1 MYTEETIQLDGECRI
16 DGGVVDRIP
25 HIRKLANRHPTVAVG
40 NHLIALIWKK
50 PASLRWHEGTRYRRK
65 FRRKSPSLCL
75 VQKLCAMKTDSV
87 LAIRIHVVKNVSR

>member
-1 MYTEETIQLDGECRI
+1 MYTEETIQLDGGCHI
-16 DGGVVDRIP
+16 DGEAVDRIP
-25 HIRKLANRHPTVAVG
+25 HIRKPANRHPTAAIG

-50 PASLRWHEGTRYRRK
+50 SASLRRHGGTRYRRK

-87 LAIRIHVVKNVSR
+87 LAIRIHVGKNVSR